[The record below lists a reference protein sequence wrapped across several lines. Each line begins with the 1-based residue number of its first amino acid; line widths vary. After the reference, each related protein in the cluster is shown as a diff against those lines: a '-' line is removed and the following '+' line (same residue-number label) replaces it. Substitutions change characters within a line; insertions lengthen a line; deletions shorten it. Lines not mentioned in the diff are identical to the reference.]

1 MNNTIAVSPLFS
13 VTKICLVA
21 IPLALAL
28 FVSTS
33 VYAQATTA
41 GCDPRVKS
49 AMDAKAQAKVAYD
62 VAVTEQVVVKPDSV
76 LAMTCFNRSAGVSAE
91 RGGNIFSGS
100 FLSNTN
106 FASVITDALSAMF
119 LQFADAEGKD
129 NYSTMTTD
137 FYSLTTPEAEAECSG
152 IEDLWTLIKE
162 KGIAGAGGEIPY
174 MTMDDLMSGTL
185 PAGAGER
192 FQRNWETAGTEDQ
205 LFGRLNDA
213 MGELPVANVVDF
225 GAEDTLCGV
234 LNAAGVPC

>member
-1 MNNTIAVSPLFS
+1 MNKTIAVSPLFS

-100 FLSNTN
+100 FLGNAN

-129 NYSTMTTD
+129 NYPTD
-137 FYSLTTPEAEAECSG
+137 FYALTAPEDEAECSG
-152 IEDLWTLIKE
+152 IEELWTLIKE

-174 MTMDDLMSGTL
+174 ITMDELMSGTL
-185 PAGAGER
+185 PGGVGER
-192 FQRNWETAGTEDQ
+192 FQRNWDTAAGTDFIFQ
-205 LFGRLNDA
+205 NLNTE
-213 MGELPVANVVDF
+213 MTGLPTATVVDF
-225 GAEDTLCGV
+225 GAADSLCGV
-234 LNAAGVPC
+234 LTAAGVPC